1 MCEVKIKH
9 ITVLCYHAI
18 TQDCINRRNASE
30 VGLQLQFTA
39 SMKNDNTN
47 ECTHAPQGL
56 CPSKHTNNVVKG
68 KHNNEL
74 IVL

>member
-1 MCEVKIKH
+1 MNKTGSKV
-9 ITVLCYHAI
+9 
-18 TQDCINRRNASE
+18 
-30 VGLQLQFTA
+30 QFTT
-39 SMKNDNTN
+39 SMKNDNI
-47 ECTHAPQGL
+47 ECTHALGGL